1 MHPLHHDRLPR
12 MAKNHQERS
21 HTSNSDATYT
31 LGRTSHETTRLIE
44 QSRIYGESTHRLCK
58 RAGIT
63 DGMRVL
69 EIGSGAGDVALTL
82 AERVGP
88 TGQIVG
94 VDINAEI
101 LNAAR
106 QRATDAGTRNVEF
119 IVGDARTLTFSEK
132 FDAIVGRFVLMYMSD
147 PGEAFATLM
156 THLKPG
162 GIAAFQEPEYT
173 LYPAFLHPDT
183 PLMNQLITWILD
195 VFAHSGAHLNMG
207 IGLYQAF
214 VNAGLP
220 PPMMHLESPIGAEK
234 TWAGYRYMAT
244 IFQSLLPLLEKYGLA
259 TAEQVGVDTLAAR
272 IRQEVLT
279 SKRPFFLPLH
289 VTAHAT
295 LPIYSET

>member
-1 MHPLHHDRLPR
+1 
-12 MAKNHQERS
+12 MAKDHMKNLPAL
-21 HTSNSDATYT
+21 NSDATYT

-44 QSRIYGESTHRLCK
+44 QSRIYGESTHRLCR
-58 RAGIT
+58 RAGII

-82 AERVGP
+82 AELVGP
-88 TGQIVG
+88 TGKVVG
-94 VDINAEI
+94 VDVNADI
-101 LNAAR
+101 LDTAR
-106 QRATDAGTRNVEF
+106 QRAIDAGRQNVEF
-119 IVGDARTLTFSEK
+119 IADDARTLTFPEK
-132 FDAIVGRFVLMYMSD
+132 FDAIVGRFVLMYMAD
-147 PGEAFATLM
+147 PGEAFATFM

-183 PLMNQLITWILD
+183 PLMNQLIAWILD

-207 IGLYQAF
+207 IGLYQTF
-214 VNAGLP
+214 VDAGLP
-220 PPMMHLESPIGAEK
+220 PPTMHLESPIGAEK

-259 TAEQVGVDTLAAR
+259 TAEQVDVNTLAAR
-272 IRQEVLT
+272 IRHEVIA

-289 VTAHAT
+289 VTAYAT
-295 LPIYSET
+295 LPT

>member
-1 MHPLHHDRLPR
+1 
-12 MAKNHQERS
+12 MAKNS
-21 HTSNSDATYT
+21 SNNLNTSNRDATYT

-44 QSRIYGESTHRLCK
+44 QSRIYGESTKRLCK
-58 RAGIT
+58 RAGII

-69 EIGSGAGDVALTL
+69 EIGSGAGDVALML

-88 TGQIVG
+88 TGQVVG
-94 VDINAEI
+94 VDINTEI
-101 LNAAR
+101 LDTAR
-106 QRATDAGTRNVEF
+106 QRATDAGLQNVEF
-119 IVGDARTLTFSEK
+119 IAGDARDLGFSDK
-132 FDAIVGRFVLMYMSD
+132 FDAVVGRFVLMYMANPS
-147 PGEAFATLM
+147 EAFAKLIA
-156 THLKPG
+156 HLKPG

-195 VFAHSGAHLNMG
+195 VFKHSGAHLNMG
-207 IGLYQAF
+207 IGLYQTF

-220 PPMMHLESPIGAEK
+220 PPTMHLESPIGAAK

-244 IFQSLLPLLEKYGLA
+244 IFQSLLPLLEKYDLA

-272 IRQEVLT
+272 IRQEVIA

-289 VTAHAT
+289 VTAYST
-295 LPIYSET
+295 LPV

>member
-1 MHPLHHDRLPR
+1 
-12 MAKNHQERS
+12 MAKDHAKNLHAL
-21 HTSNSDATYT
+21 NSDATYT

-44 QSRIYGESTHRLCK
+44 QSRIYGESTHRLCR
-58 RAGIT
+58 RAGII

-69 EIGSGAGDVALTL
+69 EIGSGAGDVALTI
-82 AERVGP
+82 AELVGA
-88 TGQIVG
+88 TGQVVG
-94 VDINAEI
+94 VDINAGI
-101 LNAAR
+101 LDTAR

-119 IVGDARTLTFSEK
+119 IAGDARTLTFSEK
-132 FDAIVGRFVLMYMSD
+132 FDAIVGRFVLMYMAD
-147 PGEAFATLM
+147 PAAAFTTLI

-173 LYPAFLHPDT
+173 LYPACLHPDT

-195 VFAHSGAHLNMG
+195 VFKHSGAHLNMG
-207 IGLYQAF
+207 IGLYQTF

-220 PPMMHLESPIGAEK
+220 APTMHLESPIGAAE

-244 IFQSLLPLLEKYGLA
+244 IFQSLLPLLEKYELA
-259 TAEQVGVDTLAAR
+259 TAEHVEVDTLAVR
-272 IRQEVLT
+272 IRQEVIT

-295 LPIYSET
+295 LPIR